1 MRYMSSNYF
10 FLYCSFSKP
19 LDFVKGWCSGSM
31 APRFVQHSFA
41 TAPAVH
47 LNGRS
52 FTICC
57 WIKQVRLLSGTR
69 TIYND
74 WHYPWQFT
82 LSIFGERLLFQR
94 HSHGS
99 EKWWSVQSTKLLF
112 NTWTHIAVTWNHV
125 TGDVNL
131 YANGIIVGSR
141 SFTPGTKFYTLTGN
155 PYKIA
160 NDDHQNDH
168 QFYGS
173 VMDLYVFGTALS
185 RDEIAKVRGR

>member
-1 MRYMSSNYF
+1 
-10 FLYCSFSKP
+10 
-19 LDFVKGWCSGSM
+19 M
-31 APRFVQHSFA
+31 APDFVQHSFA

-47 LNGRS
+47 LNGMS

-57 WIKQVRLLSGTR
+57 WIKQMRLLSGIQ

-74 WHYPWQFT
+74 WKSPWQFMLIT
-82 LSIFGERLLFQR
+82 FGDRLRFQR
-94 HSHGS
+94 HSYGS
-99 EKWWSVQSTKLLF
+99 EEWWSVESTKLLF
-112 NTWTHIAVTWNHV
+112 NSWTHIAVTWNHV
-125 TGDVNL
+125 TGYVNL
-131 YANGIIVGSR
+131 YANGIIVGTR
-141 SFTPGTKFYTLTGN
+141 WFNPGTKFYTPTGN

-160 NDDHQNDH
+160 NGGHWNNH

>member
-1 MRYMSSNYF
+1 
-10 FLYCSFSKP
+10 
-19 LDFVKGWCSGSM
+19 M
-31 APRFVQHSFA
+31 APRFVQNSFA

-57 WIKQVRLLSGTR
+57 WIKQTRSSSGR
-69 TIYND
+69 QTIYND
-74 WHYPWQFT
+74 WHNPYQFQ
-82 LSIFGERLLFQR
+82 LIIVGNQLQFERRR
-94 HSHGS
+94 HSHDITT
-99 EKWWSVQSTKLLF
+99 WWYFRSTKLSF

-125 TGDVNL
+125 TGNVYL
-131 YANGIIVGSR
+131 YASGIIVGSR

-160 NDDHQNDH
+160 NDGHRNDH

>member
-1 MRYMSSNYF
+1 
-10 FLYCSFSKP
+10 
-19 LDFVKGWCSGSM
+19 M
-31 APRFVQHSFA
+31 APDFVQHSFA

-57 WIKQVRLLSGTR
+57 WIKQTWLSSGVH

-74 WHYPWQFT
+74 WHDPWQFELT
-82 LSIFGERLLFQR
+82 IVGDRLEFER
-94 HSHGS
+94 HSHGIT
-99 EKWWSVQSTKLLF
+99 EWWYFRSTKLLL
-112 NTWTHIAVTWNHV
+112 NTWTHVAVTWNHV
-125 TGDVNL
+125 TGNVYL

-160 NDDHQNDH
+160 NDGHQNDH

>member
-1 MRYMSSNYF
+1 
-10 FLYCSFSKP
+10 
-19 LDFVKGWCSGSM
+19 M

-57 WIKQVRLLSGTR
+57 WIKQTRLFGIQQIYSDWWWTFELNIVGNRLEFVRLSHSINKDFLLVSTHLSL
-69 TIYND
+69 Y
-74 WHYPWQFT
+74 
-82 LSIFGERLLFQR
+82 
-94 HSHGS
+94 
-99 EKWWSVQSTKLLF
+99 
-112 NTWTHIAVTWNHV
+112 TWTHVAVTWNHV
-125 TGDVNL
+125 TGNVYL
-131 YANGIIVGSR
+131 YANGIIVGR
-141 SFTPGTKFYTLTGN
+141 GSFTPGTKFEKGTDH
-155 PYKIA
+155 PYWIA
-160 NDDHQNDH
+160 GETIYEDFEVVQDL

>member
-1 MRYMSSNYF
+1 
-10 FLYCSFSKP
+10 
-19 LDFVKGWCSGSM
+19 M
-31 APRFVQHSFA
+31 APRFVRHSFA

-52 FTICC
+52 FSICC
-57 WIKQVRLLSGTR
+57 WIKQTQLSSASQ

-74 WHYPWQFT
+74 WHYPWQFQ
-82 LSIFGERLLFQR
+82 LIIVGHQLKFAR
-94 HSHGS
+94 HSHGIT
-99 EKWWSVQSTKLLF
+99 KWWSFRSTKLLL
-112 NTWTHIAVTWNHV
+112 NTWTHLAVTWNHV
-125 TGDVNL
+125 TGNVYL
-131 YANGIIVGSR
+131 YSNGTIVGSR

-160 NDDHQNDH
+160 NDGHRNDQ